1 METAPEEKRMPVPHS
16 KEQISSMRQ
25 QRNVFTWN
33 DSGPEKTTPSR
44 KIGVGAYKGYIFI
57 YIYILYLYKV
67 YIVIEFIF
75 LIIIS

>member
-44 KIGVGAYKGYIFI
+44 KIGVGAYKGY
-57 YIYILYLYKV
+57 LYKV